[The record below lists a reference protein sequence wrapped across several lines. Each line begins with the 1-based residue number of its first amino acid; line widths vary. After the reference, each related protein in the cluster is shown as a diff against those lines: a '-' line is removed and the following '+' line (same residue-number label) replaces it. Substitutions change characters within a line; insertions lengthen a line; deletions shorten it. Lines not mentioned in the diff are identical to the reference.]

1 MQAEWA
7 KELQLSNI
15 MNFYKDPPT
24 SERPSPPK
32 GIDGKITISLTRA
45 EAEELLDEL
54 QSLHGYHWNDDHI
67 HARDCG
73 SKILSTI
80 EEQIRFHDLKNSAS
94 K

>member
-15 MNFYKDPPT
+15 MNFYKEPPT

-45 EAEELLDEL
+45 EANKLLTELHTLFKY
-54 QSLHGYHWNDDHI
+54 QMDDNI
-67 HARDCG
+67 DPN
-73 SKILSTI
+73 IYNLNTFNLI
-80 EEQIRFHDLKNSAS
+80 EEQMRFHDLKNSAS